1 MARGK
6 PTSRSAA
13 RKHAK
18 QTKPRSS
25 GSPTYPRLNDD
36 DREAVDRAVR
46 QLTESEPFRLIGQA
60 TAIAP
65 TKRDE
70 DDPLLTRNRR
80 INSENWRADVEVR
93 FILWQ
98 RRRRTWISFREIA
111 EWYAERSDRYDAAEL
126 DRAYGILQ
134 HDLFVGDFEEGGRT
148 QVRYLH
154 PSVPKAW
161 MTRDM
166 LQRAIDTHP
175 AETVRLH
182 YLSRCWIPR
191 RMFDRRLAKHGLPS
205 SPARFEPQEQ
215 LEAASARTEAPK
227 IASKAEIKRA
237 IEAVYDAAKA
247 EGDKPPNIKE
257 LADMVQPQLKALGR
271 LVSKSQIRKIGAAYK
286 TRRRPRGK
294 TVRSEQQPD

>member
-13 RKHAK
+13 RNHAK

-93 FILWQ
+93 FILRQ
-98 RRRRTWISFREIA
+98 RRRRTWISVREIA
-111 EWYAERSDRYDAAEL
+111 EWYAERSGRYDGAEL

-148 QVRYLH
+148 QVRYIH

-166 LQRAIDTHP
+166 LQRAIAIHILRKPSGCTI
-175 AETVRLH
+175 
-182 YLSRCWIPR
+182 C
-191 RMFDRRLAKHGLPS
+191 HGAGYRVVCSTGGLRS
-205 SPARFEPQEQ
+205 MDCR
-215 LEAASARTEAPK
+215 
-227 IASKAEIKRA
+227 
-237 IEAVYDAAKA
+237 
-247 EGDKPPNIKE
+247 
-257 LADMVQPQLKALGR
+257 
-271 LVSKSQIRKIGAAYK
+271 
-286 TRRRPRGK
+286 RRRPGSNRRNNSK
-294 TVRSEQQPD
+294 PHRQEPKRRK

>member
-13 RKHAK
+13 RNHAK

-93 FILWQ
+93 FILRQ

-111 EWYAERSDRYDAAEL
+111 EWYPEPTDPSHAAHL
-126 DRAYGILQ
+126 TPPYPIFQ
-134 HDLFVGDFEEGGRT
+134 HNL
-148 QVRYLH
+148 LH
-154 PSVPKAW
+154 
-161 MTRDM
+161 
-166 LQRAIDTHP
+166 
-175 AETVRLH
+175 
-182 YLSRCWIPR
+182 
-191 RMFDRRLAKHGLPS
+191 
-205 SPARFEPQEQ
+205 
-215 LEAASARTEAPK
+215 
-227 IASKAEIKRA
+227 
-237 IEAVYDAAKA
+237 
-247 EGDKPPNIKE
+247 
-257 LADMVQPQLKALGR
+257 
-271 LVSKSQIRKIGAAYK
+271 
-286 TRRRPRGK
+286 
-294 TVRSEQQPD
+294 